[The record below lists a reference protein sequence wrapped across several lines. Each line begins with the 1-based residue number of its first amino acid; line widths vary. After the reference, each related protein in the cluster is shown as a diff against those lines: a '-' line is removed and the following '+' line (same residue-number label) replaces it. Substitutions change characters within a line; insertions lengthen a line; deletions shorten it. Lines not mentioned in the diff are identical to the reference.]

1 MSYQK
6 LVNSFGYHL
15 QMKTSDGGIWECVLV
30 HETTYSDQVID
41 WALAN

>member
-6 LVNSFGYHL
+6 LVNSFNL
-15 QMKTSDGGIWECVLV
+15 SSPDETSDSGIWECILV

-41 WALAN
+41 WALAD

>member
-6 LVNSFGYHL
+6 LVNSFSL
-15 QMKTSDGGIWECVLV
+15 SSSDETSDGGIWECVLV

-41 WALAN
+41 WALAD